1 MLKKVL
7 IANRGEIACRIIRT
21 LDRMGIASVAV
32 FHHEDR
38 NAPHVQAAGERVQLH
53 SDVPT
58 AAYLDS
64 AQLLAACASTGAD
77 AVHPGYGFLSEN
89 SEFSAAVSQ
98 AGLVFI
104 GPAAETIHLM
114 GDKIRARTFAA
125 DHGVP
130 VAPSAVQTG
139 SIEEFERNAAGIG
152 FPLLIKA
159 AAGGGGKGMKIVHS
173 AADLKDSVRVAASEA
188 QRYFSDGR
196 VYAEKL
202 VIEPRHIEV
211 QVLGD
216 GNGKVV
222 HLLERECSIQ
232 RRYQKVVEECPAP
245 NMPDEL
251 RARILQAATRLACA
265 AKYRNAGTIEFVL
278 GADGEFYFLEMNT
291 RLQVEHP
298 VTEMVLGLD
307 IVEQQ
312 VRIASGQALELE
324 QDKLIPVGH
333 AIEVRICAERP
344 EKDFQPATGR
354 VGLLRVPQ
362 GQGLR
367 FDGGI
372 REGQIV
378 TSAFDSMLAK
388 LVAHGDTRDQAADR
402 LQAALRDLAILGVST
417 NIDFLGRVMSNSTFR
432 SGKLHTGFIAQE
444 AAQLLAPQVCVREDV
459 AAVVAALIGDT
470 DFRTSVLDTP
480 EPYASIGSWNN

>member
-1 MLKKVL
+1 MLNKVL

-38 NAPHVQAAGERVQLH
+38 NAPHVQMAGERVQLQGA
-53 SDVPT
+53 VPT
-58 AAYLDS
+58 AAYLDK
-64 AQLLAACASTGAD
+64 AQLLTACATTGAD

-89 SEFSAAVSQ
+89 AGFSAAVSE
-98 AGLVFI
+98 ASLVFI

-114 GDKIRARTFAA
+114 GDKIRARNFAA
-125 DHGVP
+125 EHDVP
-130 VAPSAVQTG
+130 VAPSAIQTG
-139 SIEEFERNAAGIG
+139 SLDEFERDAARIG

-159 AAGGGGKGMKIVHS
+159 AAGGGGKGMKIVRS
-173 AADLKDSVRVAASEA
+173 AADLNESVRIASSEA
-188 QRYFSDGR
+188 ERYFSDGR

-216 GNGKVV
+216 GLGKVV
-222 HLLERECSIQ
+222 HLFERECSIQ

-245 NMPDEL
+245 NLPAEL
-251 RARILQAATRLACA
+251 RARILQSATRLASA

-278 GADGEFYFLEMNT
+278 GADSEFYFLEMNT

-312 VRIASGQALELE
+312 VRIASGEILQME
-324 QDKLIPVGH
+324 QDKLVPTGH

-354 VGLLRVPQ
+354 VGLLRIPQ
-362 GQGLR
+362 GEGLR

-372 REGQIV
+372 REGQLI

-388 LVAHGDTRDQAADR
+388 LVAYGATRDEAADR
-402 LQAALRDLAILGVST
+402 LNAALRDLALLGVPT
-417 NIDFLGRVMSNSTFR
+417 NIDFLGRVINNPTFR

-444 AAQLLAPQVCVREDV
+444 AAALIAPEASAREE
-459 AAVVAALIGDT
+459 AGAIAAALLGDS
-470 DFRTSVLDTP
+470 DFRTSVLETP
-480 EPYASIGSWNN
+480 EPYASIGAWSN